1 MDNSIPSDSNN
12 GIDSNNDVDVMLIY
26 LKNILQLLTI
36 SLDYINTTITINNNI
51 MTYDIIN
58 GSSNTSSNS
67 RSNSSNNSTI
77 SIKVI
82 KVFDNLIIIHGN
94 NSSSNTITTLR
105 LDPQEYLFDSS
116 YILND
121 IINVINTNDINI
133 IKKFITTICSSS
145 STYNLIIKLKCHL
158 LQPLLLLNDEYACLS
173 YLSSYLVE
181 NILSYMSSIELVSF
195 GETCQSFQ
203 CYSNAKHLWK
213 DLLQNAKFKC
223 LPNTSF
229 KKSFIHLYKQKK
241 AEEKNRLH
249 RHFVAYGQAPLTPFG
264 LPSNV
269 PWIVGHNGG
278 GFMGSGNE
286 QIFVGNP
293 RFRMNLNDL
302 TAPLSASRVPHHR
315 FDF

>member
-12 GIDSNNDVDVMLIY
+12 GIDSNNDVDDVMLIY

-51 MTYDIIN
+51 MTYDI
-58 GSSNTSSNS
+58 SNTSSISNS
-67 RSNSSNNSTI
+67 SSNSSNNSTI

-302 TAPLSASRVPHHR
+302 TAPLSARRVPHHR